1 MQKKLCLPLLAALSL
16 CLAVSVLAD
25 TGAANAEAAID
36 LTGVAAA
43 LLGLLATLL
52 TAYVLPWLKAKLG
65 AEQYNNTMS
74 IIRILVKAAE
84 KIFTGPGRGGEK
96 LDYVK
101 RELEKRGLTYDESKV
116 EAAVWELGGAVWGTV
131 TDGKEDA

>member
-1 MQKKLCLPLLAALSL
+1 MLKKLCLLLLAALSL
-16 CLAVSVLAD
+16 CLAVSALAD
-25 TGAANAEAAID
+25 TGDASAGAVID
-36 LTGVAAA
+36 LTSVAAA

-101 RELEKRGLTYDESKV
+101 RELEKRGMTYDESKV

-131 TDGKEDA
+131 TDGK

>member
-1 MQKKLCLPLLAALSL
+1 MLKKLCLLLLAALSL
-16 CLAVSVLAD
+16 CLAVSALAD
-25 TGAANAEAAID
+25 TGAASAGAVID
-36 LTGVAAA
+36 LTGVASA

>member
-1 MQKKLCLPLLAALSL
+1 MLKKLCLPLLAALSL
-16 CLAVSVLAD
+16 CLAVSALAD
-25 TGAANAEAAID
+25 TGAASAEAAID

-65 AEQYNNTMS
+65 AERYKNTMS
-74 IIRILVKAAE
+74 IIRILVEAAE

-101 RELEKRGLTYDESKV
+101 RELEKRGMTYDASQV

-131 TDGKEDA
+131 TDSKEDA

>member
-101 RELEKRGLTYDESKV
+101 REMEKRGMTYDESKV

>member
-1 MQKKLCLPLLAALSL
+1 MSPLDALISALSL
-16 CLAVSVLAD
+16 CLAVSALAD
-25 TGAANAEAAID
+25 TGAASAGAVID
-36 LTGVAAA
+36 LTGVASA

-101 RELEKRGLTYDESKV
+101 REMEKRGMTYDESKV

>member
-1 MQKKLCLPLLAALSL
+1 MLKKLCLPLLAALSL
-16 CLAVSVLAD
+16 RLAVSALAD
-25 TGAANAEAAID
+25 TGAASAGAVID
-36 LTGVAAA
+36 LTSVAAA

-101 RELEKRGLTYDESKV
+101 REMEKRGMTYDESKV

>member
-1 MQKKLCLPLLAALSL
+1 MLKKLCLLLLAALSL
-16 CLAVSVLAD
+16 CLAVSALAD
-25 TGAANAEAAID
+25 TGAASAGAVID
-36 LTGVAAA
+36 LTSVAAA

-101 RELEKRGLTYDESKV
+101 REMEKRGMTYDESKV

>member
-1 MQKKLCLPLLAALSL
+1 MSPLDALISALSL
-16 CLAVSVLAD
+16 CLAVSALAD
-25 TGAANAEAAID
+25 TGAASAGAVID
-36 LTGVAAA
+36 LTGVASA

-101 RELEKRGLTYDESKV
+101 REMEKRGMTYDESKV

-131 TDGKEDA
+131 TDGK